1 VFGAGRAFTQGSMT
15 EFELEL
21 TVNAYDLG
29 GNLKKSWKCRKLDS
43 EGSTLIL
50 LGEFA
55 EDVQHNELGL
65 IRASTLSYEYFFPDR
80 WYNIFRFEEPAGVLR
95 NWYCNI
101 TMPPEIS
108 DHTIDYVDLDI
119 DVLIWPDH
127 SLKILDV
134 EEYEENARKHDL
146 SEDAREQVSLA
157 LTDVLAAFRD
167 NRFPFNIGKH

>member
-1 VFGAGRAFTQGSMT
+1 MT
-15 EFELEL
+15 ELGTEI
-21 TVNAYDLG
+21 TVNARDLG

-65 IRASTLSYEYFFPDR
+65 VRAGTLSYEYFFPGR
-80 WYNIFRFEEPAGVLR
+80 WYNIFRFEEPSGALR

-108 DHTIDYVDLDI
+108 DHAIDYVDLDI
-119 DVLIWPDH
+119 DVLIWPDR
-127 SLKILDV
+127 SVKILDV
-134 EEYEENARKHDL
+134 EEYEENARKHNL
-146 SEDAREQVSLA
+146 SDDTREQVSLA
-157 LTDVLAAFRD
+157 LTEILAAFRED
-167 NRFPFNIGKH
+167 NFPFNIANATFR